1 VADGRVQ
8 ALEQGGT
15 VVGLFEDSRYS
26 QCTIGV
32 SPGSLLVGF
41 SDGLTEPESVYGEE
55 YGIERLKSEVLRQRE
70 IPAMR
75 LAENLVAA
83 VEQWAGTP
91 EQADDMT
98 VVVAR
103 MT

>member
-1 VADGRVQ
+1 
-8 ALEQGGT
+8 
-15 VVGLFEDSRYS
+15 
-26 QCTIGV
+26 
-32 SPGSLLVGF
+32 VGF

-55 YGIERLKSEVLRQRE
+55 YGTERLKSEILRQRGLS
-70 IPAMR
+70 AAR
-75 LAENLVAA
+75 LAENLIFG
-83 VEQWAGTP
+83 VEQWAGTA